1 MNNAPNFDAELKN
14 IANKKI
20 LVVTTAWN
28 KDFLAPAVEEITQHA
43 KAKKIDVSLKFCPG
57 SLELAATIKR
67 TLKNAEFDG
76 VIALGLVIKGDT
88 PHFKLVSR
96 QTFHDLGKVALD
108 FEAIP
113 LVNGVLTVDNK
124 VQAEERI
131 NPQKMNKGR
140 EFSSSLFQ
148 MMSA

>member
-1 MNNAPNFDAELKN
+1 MNNTPSFDNVFQN
-14 IANKKI
+14 IKHKKI
-20 LVVTTAWN
+20 LVVTTSWN
-28 KDFLAPAVEEITQHA
+28 KDFLTPAVEEIAQHA
-43 KAKKIDVSLKFCPG
+43 KEEEIDLTLKICPG

-67 TLKNAEFDG
+67 ALKKNSFDG

-108 FEAIP
+108 FEATP

-131 NPQKMNKGR
+131 NPQKINKGR

-148 MMSA
+148 MMST